1 MRVDELLNFHYDE
14 MSDNERYVCHYL
26 AGHYEECSR
35 KTVDEF
41 AADCSVSKT
50 MLIRFAKKLGLSGY
64 SELKARIRIERRE
77 AQPNVDGLLQAMTDS
92 YHKMMEDL
100 VKKNLTKLF
109 EKLFAANRVF
119 VYGSGSSQARAAS
132 EMKRIFLPAK
142 EMIHLHGHDLLCT
155 LKRFAKP
162 EDLVMIISL
171 SGESDMVV
179 ELAKA
184 LKVSNVPTVSITRQK
199 SNTLASLCQENL
211 YINSIRIPVKYD
223 MEYEIATPYF
233 ILAEYLYLSYQ
244 NFLAEKKM
252 KEAGSVQKSK
262 N

>member
-1 MRVDELLNFHYDE
+1 
-14 MSDNERYVCHYL
+14 
-26 AGHYEECSR
+26 
-35 KTVDEF
+35 
-41 AADCSVSKT
+41 

-132 EMKRIFLPAK
+132 EMKILPHEGKVVAPC
-142 EMIHLHGHDLLCT
+142 EAEVTT
-155 LKRFAKP
+155 LFDTKHAIGLTTR
-162 EDLVMIISL
+162 D
-171 SGESDMVV
+171 GV
-179 ELAKA
+179 ELLIHVGINTVELGGKYYEVYVAEGD
-184 LKVSNVPTVSITRQK
+184 KVEPGQL
-199 SNTLASLCQENL
+199 LATF
-211 YINSIRIPVKYD
+211 D
-223 MEYEIATPYF
+223 MEGIQNAGYNMTTPVIVTNSDDYKMVEGAAT
-233 ILAEYLYLSYQ
+233 
-244 NFLAEKKM
+244 
-252 KEAGSVQKSK
+252 GTVQRMEPLIKVE